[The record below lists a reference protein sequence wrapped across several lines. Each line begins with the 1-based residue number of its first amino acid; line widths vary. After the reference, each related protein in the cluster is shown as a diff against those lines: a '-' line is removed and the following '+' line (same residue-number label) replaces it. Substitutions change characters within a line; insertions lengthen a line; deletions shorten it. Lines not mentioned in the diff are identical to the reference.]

1 MRETAGS
8 GVKFD
13 QQSML
18 AQRFGGFG
26 AGILAR
32 AQKVSRWRTGVGIAA
47 AGALCTGVL
56 CGVEWARAAGVDRDW
71 EPQEPAQANAMK
83 TDTATAV
90 RFVGRVDAQGF
101 PVDSAWGIAVP
112 LRFDADWQGLNADPQ
127 RATEVRLLWTPETLF
142 LRFDAKYRVITVFP
156 DGDVDGRRDHLWDRD
171 VCEAFLQPDAS
182 QLRKYKEFEVAP
194 NGMFIDLDIDAGSG
208 SGRDLKSGLQRRV
221 DVDSAGKT
229 WRAVLALP
237 VKSIVERFDPKVVW
251 RANFYRVEGA
261 ADEPR
266 FYSAWQPTRTEK
278 PAFHVP
284 EVFGQLV
291 FADNA
296 GR

>member
-1 MRETAGS
+1 
-8 GVKFD
+8 
-13 QQSML
+13 ML

-26 AGILAR
+26 AGILTR
-32 AQKVSRWRTGVGIAA
+32 AQTVCRWRRPLVAIAA
-47 AGALCTGVL
+47 TGAVFVGVL
-56 CGVEWARAAGVDRDW
+56 CGLARAGAAGAGRDLW
-71 EPQEPAQANAMK
+71 EHQEPAQTNAMK

-90 RFVGRVDAQGF
+90 RFVGRLDGQGF
-101 PVDSAWGIAVP
+101 PVDSAWGIAPP
-112 LRFDADWQGLNADPQ
+112 LRFDADWQGSNSDPE
-127 RATEVRLLWTPETLF
+127 RATEVRLLWNPDMLF

-156 DGDVDGRRDHLWDRD
+156 DGDTGGRRDHLWDRD

-194 NGMFIDLDIDAGSG
+194 NGMFIDLDIDADAG
-208 SGRDLKSGLQRRV
+208 SGRDLKSGMRRRV
-221 DVDSAGKT
+221 DVDKAAKA

-237 VKSIVERFDPKVVW
+237 TKSIAAPFDPKIVW
-251 RANFYRVEGA
+251 RANFYRVEGTE
-261 ADEPR
+261 EPR

-284 EVFGQLV
+284 EAFGKLV
-291 FADNA
+291 FAESP